1 MNFDTIRG
9 YSAESEYNSCLR
21 YVFAAVCF
29 RFVTMPANL
38 LEFPHVYAQF
48 RQASPL
54 RAEAALATPQR
65 RKYFMEPGRQVV
77 EHFGPDLVSY
87 AVLAVLGSVAFGPQ
101 ELQGPP
107 D

>member
-1 MNFDTIRG
+1 MSTLFGDTPR
-9 YSAESEYNSCLR
+9 ESEYNSCLR

-29 RFVTMPANL
+29 QFMTMPANL

-77 EHFGPDLVSY
+77 EHFGPDLVSPCRTR
-87 AVLAVLGSVAFGPQ
+87 GTGRT
-101 ELQGPP
+101 
-107 D
+107 